1 MGLLGLFEGMFSPMH
16 LLILGGIALLVFGH
30 RLPTVARGMGRSIV
44 EFKKGLK
51 GVEEEIN
58 DESDRDHRRDR
69 DRDRDYDDRPRR
81 QVEEGRGYERLPRD
95 ERGGAAANVRVSRD
109 EPATTPDPYRDQAR

>member
-1 MGLLGLFEGMFSPMH
+1 MALLGLLEGMFSPMH

-51 GVEEEIN
+51 GVEEEIS
-58 DESDRDHRRDR
+58 DDADRDYRRDR
-69 DRDRDYDDRPRR
+69 DDRQRRQVNEGRDYD
-81 QVEEGRGYERLPRD
+81 RLPRD
-95 ERGGAAANVRVSRD
+95 ERGGAAANVRVARD
-109 EPATTPDPYRDQAR
+109 EPTPAPDPYRDQAR

>member
-1 MGLLGLFEGMFSPMH
+1 MASFVMVLGLFEGMFSPMH

-51 GVEEEIN
+51 GMEDDVV
-58 DESDRDHRRDR
+58 DDGDAGRSRRD
-69 DRDRDYDDRPRR
+69 DRSGR
-81 QVEEGRGYERLPRD
+81 QVDDGRAGYEQRLPRD
-95 ERGGAAANVRVSRD
+95 DRGGAASNVRVTRD
-109 EPATTPDPYRDQAR
+109 EPAGGADPYRDQAR